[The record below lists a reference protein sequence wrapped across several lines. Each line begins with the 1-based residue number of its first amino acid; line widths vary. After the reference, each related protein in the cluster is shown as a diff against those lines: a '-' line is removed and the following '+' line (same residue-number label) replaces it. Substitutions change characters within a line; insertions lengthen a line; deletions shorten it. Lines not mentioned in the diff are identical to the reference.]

1 MARTHCSVSAGLALL
16 SGALALSLLSFF
28 LGDFWAA
35 MLPALRLP
43 ADTVRTIHT
52 LWIPLASL
60 GVTAAMVVLGGLGF
74 AFVWHGRWEL
84 GAEYASRAGL
94 GLLAFVVAAVA
105 YALYAFTGILLGF
118 VGGLAF
124 LVPWHGLLAAAG
136 AVAGRS
142 RHRRGGGQ
150 LHYE

>member
-74 AFVWHGRWEL
+74 A
-84 GAEYASRAGL
+84 
-94 GLLAFVVAAVA
+94 
-105 YALYAFTGILLGF
+105 
-118 VGGLAF
+118 
-124 LVPWHGLLAAAG
+124 
-136 AVAGRS
+136 
-142 RHRRGGGQ
+142 
-150 LHYE
+150 